1 MYYTRV
7 TWGWLGRLRRPTGHV
22 PAFNRYP
29 IPDNLRVCRASLRSS
44 KYSTSQVKIESGSFS
59 MCFSFRTMFDQFFQN
74 NSTFSFW
81 TSYILVFFGCRFLQ
95 IEMFFRTKHMFV
107 LYSSLH
113 PVLLYFTATAGESL
127 LSVLPTHFSDQIRTI
142 CTREFGDLYSIHS
155 NWIRALTFISFLL
168 DFRAGENVFYT
179 RNQPFNVQFDESGY
193 RFYCIC
199 LPALSSKCS
208 ISWLPEGG

>member
-7 TWGWLGRLRRPTGHV
+7 TWGWLRRPTGHV

-59 MCFSFRTMFDQFFQN
+59 MCFSFRTMFAQFFQN
-74 NSTFSFW
+74 NSAFPFW

-113 PVLLYFTATAGESL
+113 PVLLYFTATAGKSL

-142 CTREFGDLYSIHS
+142 CTQEFGDLYSIH
-155 NWIRALTFISFLL
+155 T
-168 DFRAGENVFYT
+168 
-179 RNQPFNVQFDESGY
+179 
-193 RFYCIC
+193 
-199 LPALSSKCS
+199 
-208 ISWLPEGG
+208 

>member
-44 KYSTSQVKIESGSFS
+44 KYSTSQVVKIEPGSFS
-59 MCFSFRTMFDQFFQN
+59 MCFFIQN
-74 NSTFSFW
+74 NVLTELCSLNFSK
-81 TSYILVFFGCRFLQ
+81 TILPFLFGLLIYLSFLVADFCKLRC
-95 IEMFFRTKHMFV
+95 FFRTKHMFV

-113 PVLLYFTATAGESL
+113 PVLLYFTATAGKSL

-142 CTREFGDLYSIHS
+142 CTREFGDLYSIHT
-155 NWIRALTFISFLL
+155 WIRSF
-168 DFRAGENVFYT
+168 
-179 RNQPFNVQFDESGY
+179 PS
-193 RFYCIC
+193 C
-199 LPALSSKCS
+199 
-208 ISWLPEGG
+208 